1 MTSASG
7 GQRSIQLSY
16 GRRMTPEWMA
26 PVSVRRPMPC
36 EQRHRNRGGMIRA
49 VGLHVHPPLTFRQ
62 LKTADYCAIV
72 Q

>member
-16 GRRMTPEWMA
+16 GRRMTPEWMV
-26 PVSVRRPMPC
+26 PVSVRRLAPC
-36 EQRHRNRGGMIRA
+36 EQRHRNRGRMIRA
-49 VGLHVHPPLTFRQ
+49 VGPHVHPPVTFRQ
-62 LKTADYCAIV
+62 LKTATHCANV